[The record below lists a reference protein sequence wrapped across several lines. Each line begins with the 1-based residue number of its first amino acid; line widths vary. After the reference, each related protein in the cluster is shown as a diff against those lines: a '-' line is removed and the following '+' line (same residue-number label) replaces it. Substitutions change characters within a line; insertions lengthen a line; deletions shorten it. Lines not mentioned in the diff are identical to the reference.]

1 MTEFARIPQL
11 VAQLVGNRDVIPF
24 SPALAR
30 TIGNV
35 EATVFL
41 CQACYWQSIV
51 GNGKWFYKLRDA
63 ERDSEGRIVPPSDP
77 SRQSWEWETA
87 LSRARQESARK
98 HLTALGVLEQKLC
111 GLPAQLYFRVNL
123 ERLIE
128 LLSNQ
133 LAETPPTGWN
143 EAPRQDGGDHAGKP
157 AEAPPAKRTK
167 TTAELNAKTTTT
179 TPLRNDGGRPSPAS
193 RLIFDRTVTQHRELL
208 TALLTGLPVGSA
220 QDIADELAGVLRAQS
235 LGRHKGIL
243 NVRSWLERL
252 IKLHGEGRFVP
263 EFGPAIAT
271 ERLRAKEQHLAEAA
285 AVVAQP
291 ETVKAHVKE
300 VFRLHKQWQGKRGSK
315 ANSSR
320 PVGGR

>member
-35 EATVFL
+35 EATIFL

-51 GNGKWFYKLRDA
+51 GDGKWFYKLRDA

-98 HLTALGVLEQKLC
+98 HLKALGLLEQKLR

-143 EAPRQDGGDHAGKP
+143 EAPRQDGGNHAGQP

-167 TTAELNAKTTTT
+167 TTTEPNAKTTTT
-179 TPLRNDGGRPSPAS
+179 TLGRSSPAS
-193 RLIFDRTVTQHRELL
+193 RLIFDRTVTKHRELL
-208 TALLTGLPVGSA
+208 TALLTGLPGEAA

-263 EFGPAIAT
+263 EFGLAIAA
-271 ERLRAKEQHLAEAA
+271 ERRRAKEQHLADAA

-291 ETVKAHVKE
+291 ETVEAHVKE
-300 VFRLHKQWQGKRGSK
+300 AIRLHKQWQGKRGSK
-315 ANSSR
+315 ANSGR
-320 PVGGR
+320 FFGGR

>member
-98 HLTALGVLEQKLC
+98 HLTALGLLEQKLC

-123 ERLIE
+123 DGLIK
-128 LLSNQ
+128 LLLESNQ
-133 LAETPPTGWN
+133 LVETPPTGRN
-143 EAPRQDGGDHAGKP
+143 GPLLQDGGDHTSKP
-157 AEAPPAKRTK
+157 AEAPPTKRTK
-167 TTAELNAKTTTT
+167 TTAQPNAKTTTT
-179 TPLRNDGGRPSPAS
+179 TPLHNDTDGPSLTS
-193 RLIFDRTVTQHRELL
+193 RLIFDRTVSQHRELL
-208 TALLTGLPVGSA
+208 TALLADLPVEAA
-220 QDIADELAGVLRAQS
+220 QNIADELAGALEEVSHGKREAIS
-235 LGRHKGIL
+235 
-243 NVRSWLERL
+243 NVRGWVIELVQRW
-252 IKLHGEGRFVP
+252 
-263 EFGPAIAT
+263 
-271 ERLRAKEQHLAEAA
+271 RANSFQLDSGKTVQARRAEIREAA
-285 AVVAQP
+285 AHSATTQRSRSKGAEEQLQLVRRMTNARPLEQ
-291 ETVKAHVKE
+291 
-300 VFRLHKQWQGKRGSK
+300 RLSC
-315 ANSSR
+315 AE
-320 PVGGR
+320 